1 MCAGTDIPNFKK
13 IGSKLWP
20 RQGTCVSDQDG
31 GRDVI
36 NYDNEFKREQLH
48 LQTLGHCVFKVSF
61 L

>member
-1 MCAGTDIPNFKK
+1 MQVLTYQISRK
-13 IGSKLWP
+13 
-20 RQGTCVSDQDG
+20 SDQNCGHRFSDQYG

-48 LQTLGHCVFKVSF
+48 LQTLGHCVCKFSF